1 MHPFIV
7 VYLYT
12 CSMFVVFFWKQL
24 SSASKYISCHQKIF
38 KSVIWTKLKLTY
50 FFICIC
56 IFIFLYYYR
65 FVCMDGEYR
74 VALSTFWGQN
84 GNMGCIW
91 CVRHFSDR
99 ICNCTFIVMRIFIYL
114 KNLNAENKEY
124 FLVTKML
131 FRISWFLHAYIQL
144 TSRRLNLSYWIRK
157 QQKPHMTFFFSLF
170 FFLSNK
176 TEPSKVI
183 RLYSYSET

>member
-1 MHPFIV
+1 MNKADIYLLFHL
-7 VYLYT
+7 YLY
-12 CSMFVVFFWKQL
+12 
-24 SSASKYISCHQKIF
+24 
-38 KSVIWTKLKLTY
+38 Y
-50 FFICIC
+50 F
-56 IFIFLYYYR
+56 YYYYYC

-91 CVRHFSDR
+91 CVRHFNDR

-124 FLVTKML
+124 FLVTKCCL
-131 FRISWFLHAYIQL
+131 VSVGFTRIYNSQAAGWTCHIELESNKSHTWL
-144 TSRRLNLSYWIRK
+144 C
-157 QQKPHMTFFFSLF
+157 FFLF

-176 TEPSKVI
+176 TEPSKVNLLLN
-183 RLYSYSET
+183 RNSF